1 MSILIK
7 VKLSQ
12 SLVGIRIESTRDERR
27 AVERRKKRNKNAA
40 AAEVCL
46 SNADRSRRLKAIERL
61 RYFIIITGG
70 RGRGQEGR
78 LNIRILKQTE
88 IFLRP
93 CNK

>member
-27 AVERRKKRNKNAA
+27 AVEERKKKRNKNAA

-46 SNADRSRRLKAIERL
+46 LNADRSK
-61 RYFIIITGG
+61 
-70 RGRGQEGR
+70 R
-78 LNIRILKQTE
+78 LNDREATFLYHYYAREDGRETLKYSYFVVNRN
-88 IFLRP
+88 FLKPVR
-93 CNK
+93 

>member
-27 AVERRKKRNKNAA
+27 TVERRRKKRNKNAT

-46 SNADRSRRLKAIERL
+46 SNADRSRRLNDREATLLYHYYADGTLKYS
-61 RYFIIITGG
+61 YFEANRNFPKTV
-70 RGRGQEGR
+70 
-78 LNIRILKQTE
+78 
-88 IFLRP
+88 
-93 CNK
+93 

>member
-12 SLVGIRIESTRDERR
+12 SLVGIRIESTRDEQR
-27 AVERRKKRNKNAA
+27 AVERRKNAIKTQRQLKS
-40 AAEVCL
+40 VCL
-46 SNADRSRRLKAIERL
+46 SNADRSKRLNDREATL
-61 RYFIIITGG
+61 SLL
-70 RGRGQEGR
+70 RGQEGR

>member
-27 AVERRKKRNKNAA
+27 AVERRGKKKRNKNAA

-46 SNADRSRRLKAIERL
+46 LNADRSK
-61 RYFIIITGG
+61 
-70 RGRGQEGR
+70 R
-78 LNIRILKQTE
+78 LNDRE
-88 IFLRP
+88 AIFLYHYYAGGDGRETLKYSYFVVNRNFLKP
-93 CNK
+93 VR

>member
-27 AVERRKKRNKNAA
+27 AVGEEGRGKKRNKNAA

-61 RYFIIITGG
+61 RCFIIIT
-70 RGRGQEGR
+70 RVGR
-78 LNIRILKQTE
+78 LNIRIFEKETDL
-88 IFLRP
+88 FS
-93 CNK
+93 